1 VRRGGGIKHVRGEVQ
16 DIPNNFKN
24 ANITYINIP
33 NITMLGSLLL
43 TLSVA
48 LTALAGPVPPKPGQV
63 EPGHESI
70 FFVPVKVQDAGLC
83 LDDDVA
89 GNLGEPVTASQC
101 RGDFGSWIWKPLED
115 GYYHLTLLGL
125 DLCVGFDLRGE

>member
-1 VRRGGGIKHVRGEVQ
+1 
-16 DIPNNFKN
+16 
-24 ANITYINIP
+24 
-33 NITMLGSLLL
+33 MLGSLLF

-48 LTALAGPVPPKPGQV
+48 LTALAGPVPPKPGQI

-83 LDDDVA
+83 LDDNVA
-89 GNLGEPVTASQC
+89 GNLGEAVTASQC

-125 DLCVGFDLRGE
+125 DRCVGFDLRGEFVVRARGL

>member
-1 VRRGGGIKHVRGEVQ
+1 
-16 DIPNNFKN
+16 
-24 ANITYINIP
+24 
-33 NITMLGSLLL
+33 MLGFLL

-48 LTALAGPVPPKPGQV
+48 LTALAGPVPPKPGQP

-83 LDDDVA
+83 FDDNVP
-89 GNLGEPVTASQC
+89 GMLGEAVTASKC

-125 DLCVGFDLRGE
+125 DRCVGFDLRSESYELEHASAPCQAGDGHGG

>member
-1 VRRGGGIKHVRGEVQ
+1 
-16 DIPNNFKN
+16 
-24 ANITYINIP
+24 
-33 NITMLGSLLL
+33 MLGSLLL

-83 LDDDVA
+83 VDDSAA
-89 GNLGEPVTASQC
+89 GNLGEAVWASQC
-101 RGDFGSWIWKPLED
+101 KGDFGSWIWKPLED
-115 GYYHLTLLGL
+115 GYYHLTLLGM
-125 DLCVGFDLRGE
+125 DRCVGFDLRSEYDKRWRQATSSPGTGHGGVEVRSGPRCRNIGARS